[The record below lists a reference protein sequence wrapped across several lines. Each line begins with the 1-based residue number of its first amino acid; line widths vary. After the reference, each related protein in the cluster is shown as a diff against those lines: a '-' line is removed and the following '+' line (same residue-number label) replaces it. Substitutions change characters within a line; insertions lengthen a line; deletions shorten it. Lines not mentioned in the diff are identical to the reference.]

1 MTLLSKHYFVASM
14 QVDFFDDNYTLD
26 DFVACI
32 EALPV
37 SPRAKNITVNTGSF
51 AIAPKLSASD
61 HLVVTPTPD
70 TQVTTKTRKGSQSV
84 TIASLKEELD
94 ELRVQMQ
101 LTHRELFTLYET
113 MINIIKENRY

>member
-26 DFVACI
+26 DFVASI
-32 EALPV
+32 DALPV
-37 SPRAKNITVNTGSF
+37 SPRSKNLTVNTGSF
-51 AIAPKLSASD
+51 AIAPKLSSSD

-70 TQVTTKTRKGSQSV
+70 IHVAAKPRKGSQSV

-94 ELRVQMQ
+94 ELRIQMQ
-101 LTHRELFTLYET
+101 LTHRELFTLYEKLY
-113 MINIIKENRY
+113 IIIENKII